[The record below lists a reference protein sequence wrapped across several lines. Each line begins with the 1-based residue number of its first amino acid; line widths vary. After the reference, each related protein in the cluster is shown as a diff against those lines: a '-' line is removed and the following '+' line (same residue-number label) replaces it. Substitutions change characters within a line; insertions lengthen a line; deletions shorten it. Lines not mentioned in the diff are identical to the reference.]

1 MNKVKVGIL
10 GATGMVGQQFVRL
23 LEGHPWFEVTAVAAS
38 GRSEGQVYG
47 EACTWRVSADMP
59 AAVREMRVR
68 PCEPAAMP
76 DCQLIFSALP
86 GSVAGPIE
94 EAFAAAG
101 HFVSSNASSQRMTP
115 DVPLLVPEV
124 NPDHLALIDVQR
136 RQRGWRRGFIVTNP
150 NCTVNALVLAL
161 KPLHDR
167 FGLRTVMVT
176 TMQALSGAG
185 YPGVPSL
192 DSLDNVIPY
201 IGGEE
206 PKVESEPLK
215 LLGRLEGGVVKQAPF
230 TISAQCNR
238 VATRDG
244 HMESVAVAFEQPAPV
259 EEVKETLR
267 AFSGLPQ
274 ELELP
279 SAPQPPLVVREEPDR
294 PQPHLDRDTGGGMAV
309 VVGRVRPC
317 PVLDVKFTLLGHNTV
332 RGAAGAAILNAELLA
347 EQGYLE

>member
-1 MNKVKVGIL
+1 
-10 GATGMVGQQFVRL
+10 
-23 LEGHPWFEVTAVAAS
+23 
-38 GRSEGQVYG
+38 
-47 EACTWRVSADMP
+47 MP
-59 AAVREMRVR
+59 AAMREMQVR
-68 PCEPAAMP
+68 PCEPDAMS
-76 DCQLIFSALP
+76 DCELIFSALP
-86 GSVAGPIE
+86 GDVAGPIE

-101 HFVSSNASSQRMTP
+101 YFVSSNASSHRMTP

-136 RQRGWRRGFIVTNP
+136 RRRGWQRGFIVTNP

-167 FGLRTVMVT
+167 FGLKTVMVA

-201 IGGEE
+201 IAGEE
-206 PKVESEPLK
+206 PKVEREPLK
-215 LLGRLEGGVVKQAPF
+215 LLGRLEGDEVKEATF
-230 TISAQCNR
+230 TISAQCHR

-244 HMESVAVAFEQPAPV
+244 HLESVALAFERPATV
-259 EEVKETLR
+259 DEVKDALR
-267 AFSGLPQ
+267 QFSGLPQ
-274 ELELP
+274 ELGLP
-279 SAPQPPLVVREEPDR
+279 SAPQPVIVVREEPDR
-294 PQPHLDRDTGGGMAV
+294 PQPRLDRDAGGGMAV

-347 EQGYLE
+347 KQGYLE